1 MYNCAQQDSPKF
13 RPLAMFG
20 YQCLVFGTVGTC
32 HFQSFYE
39 MPILTRFQ
47 VTAVRA
53 IVGVVSYTFN
63 IICNLQTFLQQIN
76 WGLDLLDVYFWD
88 CQVVK
93 ASNLTIFAVFEL
105 KVFGECMWWNPSIHM
120 VDFEF
125 AGIYRRFL
133 AVLGW
138 VRATNQTRFS
148 GKWILPIFMG
158 ILHDRSAISIDCENL
173 SYIQTSP
180 SHLFWEL
187 QSEVNDET
195 VIQDMFC
202 FWSWLCSM
210 SMTCFAFQES
220 LKGKCKENHLSN
232 RWVSLNYDSVFSCR

>member
-1 MYNCAQQDSPKF
+1 
-13 RPLAMFG
+13 MFG

-88 CQVVK
+88 FCQVVK
-93 ASNLTIFAVFEL
+93 ASNFKPYDFCCFLNWRYLGNACDGTL
-105 KVFGECMWWNPSIHM
+105 PSTWWISNLLGFIGVSWP
-120 VDFEF
+120 FW
-125 AGIYRRFL
+125 AGW
-133 AVLGW
+133 GW
-138 VRATNQTRFS
+138 QTRHAS
-148 GKWILPIFMG
+148 VENGILPIFMG